1 MINMS
6 DLHNY
11 GLVRF
16 NKRTGKIDKIM
27 TAIGKGMIKL
37 WGLQN
42 TEKGTACIVVDIDER
57 QIIVEY
63 IGTNNGLPEI
73 HTTPDKFV
81 YELSEELL
89 SVFDEEVAK
98 RTAG

>member
-1 MINMS
+1 MN

-16 NKRTGKIDKIM
+16 SMKTGKIDTIM
-27 TAIGKGMIKL
+27 TTIGKGMINL

-42 TEKGTACIVVDIDER
+42 TGKTQACIVVDIDER
-57 QIIVEY
+57 QTIVEY
-63 IGTNNGLPEI
+63 IGSAEGFPEV
-73 HTTPDKFV
+73 HTIPDEFA

-89 SVFDEEVAK
+89 AVFDEEVAK
-98 RTAG
+98 RNAG